1 MDDAAYREMDDAELV
16 RRQVG
21 RPGGDDRRAYA
32 ELVRRYGRLV
42 YVECR
47 GFLCRAGAR
56 RAQDADDLAQ
66 ETLLRGLRDL
76 ATLHNPEVFAD
87 WVCAIARN
95 VCRNWVARRDN
106 NNRNFAPDDPEPPG
120 RPDAGPRDDL
130 LDLAEA
136 LGKLP
141 DSWRRAILLRLDGC
155 SHQEIA
161 DRLGVK
167 PPTVNAWLTQA
178 RQLLRRLLNPP
189 DDDADP

>member
-1 MDDAAYREMDDAELV
+1 MGDAELV

-21 RPGGDDRRAYA
+21 QLGGDDRRAYA

-42 YVECR
+42 YHECR
-47 GFLCRAGAR
+47 SFLYRAAAR

-76 ATLHNPEVFAD
+76 ATLHNPEVFAG
-87 WVCAIARN
+87 WVCAIAQN
-95 VCRNWVARRDN
+95 VCRNWVTRRDN
-106 NNRNFAPDDPEPPG
+106 NNRNLSADDPDPPG
-120 RPDAGPRDDL
+120 RPGDGPHDDL

-136 LGKLP
+136 LDKLP
-141 DSWRRAILLRLDGC
+141 DNWKQAMRLCLDGC
-155 SHQEIA
+155 SYQEIA
-161 DRLGVK
+161 DRLGVR

-178 RQLLRRLLNPP
+178 RRLLRRLLNPP